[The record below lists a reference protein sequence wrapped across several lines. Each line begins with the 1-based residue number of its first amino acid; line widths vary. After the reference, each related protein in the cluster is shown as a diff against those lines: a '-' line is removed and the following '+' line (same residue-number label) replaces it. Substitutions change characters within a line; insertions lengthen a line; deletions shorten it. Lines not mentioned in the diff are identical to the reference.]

1 MFLDALLT
9 LSDAQAL
16 SATAVSTNTIDLGNI
31 TGGRD
36 IGIGEPMT
44 ASVAIDVA
52 LAGTTPT
59 LLIEFIQSANADLS
73 SPDVLG
79 SSGTLSGAAAV
90 PVGQIFEIDVPAGR
104 ITKRYIGLR
113 YTLGGTTPTVTV
125 TACIIPSSMSSQA
138 KPRVYPKNY
147 NI

>member
-9 LSDAQAL
+9 VSDAQAL
-16 SATAVSTNTIDLGNI
+16 SATAVSTNTIDLGAI

-36 IGIGEPMT
+36 IGVGEPMT
-44 ASVAIDVA
+44 FSVAVDVA

-59 LLIEFIQSANADLS
+59 LIIDVIQSANADLS

-79 SSGTLSGAAAV
+79 GTGTLSGATAV
-90 PVGQIFEIDVPAGR
+90 PVGQIFEVNMQAGR
-104 ITKRYIGLR
+104 VTKRYLGLR

-125 TACIIPSSMSSQA
+125 TACLLPTSMSSQA
-138 KPRVYPKNY
+138 KPRNYAKNY
-147 NI
+147 TI